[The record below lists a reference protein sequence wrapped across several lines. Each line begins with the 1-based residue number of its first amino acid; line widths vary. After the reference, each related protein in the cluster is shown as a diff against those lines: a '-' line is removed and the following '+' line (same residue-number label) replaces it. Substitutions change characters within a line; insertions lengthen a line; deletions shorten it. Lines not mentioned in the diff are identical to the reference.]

1 MGLDIFEYIFYLFF
15 YSFLGWCYEVCAAAF
30 STGRFENR
38 GIFNG
43 PLCLNYGIS
52 FSLILLFLDRLGN
65 TFVIQL
71 IACMVVA
78 NTVDYLSVYFCR
90 RALNLE
96 KIPFEHN
103 RYALGSRQGLLYT
116 ALLGLG
122 AIMILHIFHP
132 FVFILT
138 HLIPKFA
145 LRILVLVMLVLFG
158 VDLLATGFVFRLIR
172 RENKMVKEI
181 SLSLKRTKASLGN
194 RIYRKLRNHI
204 YKLYPEL
211 DNADKPTL
219 GKGFGTVTETV
230 FAKGLSFSKLVWT
243 FAICALGGDMI
254 ETFFVWATTGVFMSR
269 SSLIYG
275 TFSIVWGLGAALMT
289 LVLYPLSK
297 REDRYI
303 FLGGFFLGG
312 TYEYMC
318 SIFTELV
325 FGTVFWDYSHMPLNI
340 GGRTNVLFMVFWGI
354 IGVVWIKLIYP
365 KISRIVE
372 RIPPII
378 GTVLTGC
385 IIVFF
390 VLDALISG
398 MAMLRYTQRQREE
411 TPPANAIV
419 QFLDE
424 SYPDWLIELIYPNM
438 RISGSGERIGFEEEP
453 R

>member
-1 MGLDIFEYIFYLFF
+1 MNLDIFEYIFYLFV
-15 YSFLGWCYEVCAAAF
+15 YSFFGWCYEVCAAAF

-52 FSLILLFLDRLGN
+52 FSLILLFLNRLGN
-65 TFVIQL
+65 SLVIQL

-78 NTVDYLSVYFCR
+78 NTIDYLSVFFCR

-96 KIPFEHN
+96 HIPFEHN

-138 HLIPKFA
+138 QLMPKF
-145 LRILVLVMLVLFG
+145 VLHIVVIVLLVLFG
-158 VDLLATGFVFRLIR
+158 VDLLATGFVFRILR

-181 SLSLKRTKASLGN
+181 SQSLKRTKTSLGS
-194 RIYRKLRNHI
+194 RIYDKIRNHV
-204 YKLYPEL
+204 YKQYPEL
-211 DNADKPTL
+211 ADGNKPAL
-219 GKGFGTVTETV
+219 GKGFGVVTETV
-230 FAKGLSFSKLVWT
+230 FAKGLSFPKLVWT
-243 FAICALGGDMI
+243 FVFCALGGDII
-254 ETFFVWATTGVFMSR
+254 ETIFVWATTGIFMSR

-275 TFSIVWGLGAALMT
+275 TFSIVWGLGASLMT

-318 SIFTELV
+318 SVFTELV

-354 IGVVWIKLIYP
+354 ISVVWMKLIYP
-365 KISRIVE
+365 KISMLVE
-372 RIPPII
+372 RIPPIS
-378 GTVLTGC
+378 GTVLTWC

-390 VLDALISG
+390 ILDSLISG
-398 MAMLRYTQRQREE
+398 MAMLRYTQRQNED
-411 TPPANAIV
+411 TPPANAVV

-424 SYPDWLIELIYPNM
+424 SYPDWLIELVYPNM
-438 RISGSGERIGFEEEP
+438 RISGSEERIGLETEQQ
-453 R
+453 